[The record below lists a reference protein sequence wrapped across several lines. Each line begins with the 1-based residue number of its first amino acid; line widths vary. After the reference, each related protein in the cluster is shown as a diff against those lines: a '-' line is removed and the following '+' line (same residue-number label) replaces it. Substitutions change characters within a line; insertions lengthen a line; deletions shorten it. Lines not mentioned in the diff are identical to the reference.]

1 MSLFE
6 QILADQVA
14 AQKAK
19 DQERLSIIRMLSSAL
34 KNKKIELREELSEE
48 VVLAVVKSQIKQL
61 RDGLESFKSAGRDD
75 LAKQAEFELSVL
87 EKYMPAQMSDEE
99 LGNVVKSVLEEQG
112 VTEMADMGKAMGAV
126 MTQVKGQADG
136 GRVKEMVQKLLG

>member
-87 EKYMPAQMSDEE
+87 EKC
-99 LGNVVKSVLEEQG
+99 
-112 VTEMADMGKAMGAV
+112 
-126 MTQVKGQADG
+126 
-136 GRVKEMVQKLLG
+136 